1 MRVGIF
7 SDTYT
12 PEINGVVSSIVTLQR
27 ELERN
32 GHEVY
37 VITNHKALFSTQ
49 REGNVLRLPGLEL
62 KWLYGYKLS
71 TPYHFSAKE
80 QIKKMNL
87 DVIHVHTEFGV
98 GLFARIIGHHLR
110 IPVVSTYHT
119 MYEDY
124 THYINKFDIE
134 EIDRVG
140 KKVIGS
146 LSKTIGDTAQAIIAP
161 SEKTK
166 EVLLGYGLRV
176 PIYTIA
182 TGLNFEKFNPDR
194 IEQQKVEEVRLE
206 YGIQKDDFVI
216 VFVGRIAQEKSI
228 DIPIEGFRYI
238 KNKKIKL
245 MVVGGGPQLEELKQ
259 LVSKYQLEEQVVFT
273 DKKSS
278 EEVPIYYSCADAFV
292 SASLTETQGMTFI
305 EALACGLPV
314 FARKDK
320 VLDELVY
327 EGETGYY
334 FETPEEFAQK
344 LLIYYESA
352 NEFKRNVQESA
363 KKVVVKYDSNIFYN
377 KVLSVYYQAIDDF
390 KDAYE
395 VLKIRILDDYVRITV
410 QNEKEDQEIKI
421 LISIDDHFYQKIRK
435 GMLLDRSTIEKF
447 QKKEIQLHA
456 YRGCIKKLRLKD
468 YTSKEITRYLYG
480 NYDLDDQQVQEL
492 ISELEHNGYLN
503 DQAYMMNKIEKMQ
516 YKLQGKGKI
525 TRYLINKGF
534 DPEEVEAALEA
545 NKDDESSKAQL
556 LANKLKESVRDK
568 SRFMKQQTIMRKL
581 VSNGFDS
588 ITAKQ
593 VSEGLNFNEEDEK
606 FALDKAI
613 QKGIRNYSKKF
624 KGYDLKNRVL
634 TYCLGK
640 GFQSSEV
647 LDKLNEMEWKDE

>member
-1 MRVGIF
+1 MRIGIF

-27 ELERN
+27 ELEKN

-166 EVLLGYGLRV
+166 EVLLRYGLRV

-194 IEQQKVEEVRLE
+194 IEQQKVEEIRLE

-245 MVVGGGPQLEELKQ
+245 MIVGGGPQLEELKQ
-259 LVSKYQLEEQVVFT
+259 LVSKYQLEEQVVIT

-344 LLIYYESA
+344 LLIYCEST

-480 NYDLDDQQVQEL
+480 NYDLDDKQVQEL

-516 YKLQGKGKI
+516 YKLQGKGKV

-534 DPEEVEAALEA
+534 APEEVEAALEA

-606 FALDKAI
+606 FALDKTI